1 MIKLAYKLSS
11 NYPSVNVDKNIISA
25 SKLLDIYAS
34 LNSELSLFLSMLFQV
49 SILDDKEIKEVLRN
63 ILKVDLKHLEL
74 LGLTIKNL
82 GLMPLYLKIKDGVIT
97 WFSSKNINYVSD
109 NKSIILDDI
118 YTLKI
123 LINKYKLLETED
135 KNLQSIINR
144 IILEK
149 EIHLEILEKILKEY
163 ELKYQI

>member
-1 MIKLAYKLSS
+1 MIKLTYRISS
-11 NYPSVNVDKNIISA
+11 NYPSVNVDKNIVSA
-25 SKLLDIYAS
+25 SRLLNIYAS
-34 LNSELSLFLSMLFQV
+34 SNSELSLFLSMLFQI
-49 SILDDKEIKEVLRN
+49 STLEDKEIKEVLKN
-63 ILKVDLKHLEL
+63 ILLINLKHLEL

-109 NKSIILDDI
+109 KKTIILDDI

-135 KNLQSIINR
+135 KNLESIINR

-163 ELKYQI
+163 EPKFI